1 MNDAQQS
8 IARALEHALK
18 AESDGRH
25 FYTMA
30 ARTTDDPKGREA
42 FLLLAEEEENH
53 FAFLMAHHKAVVETG
68 QLADNATLGRPRDW
82 AEAGPIFSE
91 AIRGRIKEAHFE
103 MTALSVGMQLELSS
117 IKFYEEQAASAA
129 DSGLKAFYEEL
140 AAWEHLHYEA
150 LQRQQED
157 LKQDYW
163 AANAFTPF

>member
-25 FYTMA
+25 FYSMA

-42 FLLLAEEEENH
+42 FLLLAEEEESH
-53 FAFLMAHHKAVVETG
+53 FSFLLAHHKAVVETG
-68 QLADNATLGRPRDW
+68 KLAENVSLGKPRDW
-82 AEAGPIFSE
+82 TATGPIFSD
-91 AIRGRIKEAHFE
+91 AIRARLKEAHFE

-117 IKFYEEQAASAA
+117 IQFYEEQAGKAGDPS
-129 DSGLKAFYEEL
+129 LKAFYGEL
-140 AAWEHLHYEA
+140 AAWERLHYEA
-150 LQRQQED
+150 LQRQQDD

-163 AANAFTPF
+163 SANAFAPF